1 MVAEASEG
9 LSRYYEHVMQE
20 IERLDDK
27 NISDD
32 LEDIDDE
39 DVYDELLDEA
49 VTSDDT
55 IH

>member
-1 MVAEASEG
+1 
-9 LSRYYEHVMQE
+9 MQE

-32 LEDIDDE
+32 VEDINDE
-39 DVYDELLDEA
+39 DVYDELLDES
-49 VTSDDT
+49 VSSDDT

>member
-1 MVAEASEG
+1 MK
-9 LSRYYEHVMQE
+9 E

-27 NISDD
+27 IVDDD
-32 LEDIDDE
+32 LDVIDDE

-49 VTSDDT
+49 VSSDDT